1 MTQHWLKRKIFSP
14 GNSNLELERRA
25 FPRKLTV
32 TLRRRGRSRTQQNLY
47 GIRYI
52 PTWRGTARHTHGWL
66 LSFMTYNFSE
76 VHRLR
81 LAMLNCPV
89 SFVYHNQRLITV
101 LVVPTART
109 TENYRSCLSTLCTCT
124 LALEMNDSK

>member
-1 MTQHWLKRKIFSP
+1 MTHKNKKIKIPSSILDIKKLHRKNLSHDTALAETKIFSP

-52 PTWRGTARHTHGWL
+52 PTWRGTAGT
-66 LSFMTYNFSE
+66 
-76 VHRLR
+76 
-81 LAMLNCPV
+81 
-89 SFVYHNQRLITV
+89 
-101 LVVPTART
+101 PTAGC
-109 TENYRSCLSTLCTCT
+109 YHS
-124 LALEMNDSK
+124 